1 MLNVELSCARA
12 LPADGQSAVRAM
24 GTMGMM
30 GEPGDIGAM
39 EMMGDV
45 GAIGAMGLMGMMGA
59 PGMMVMDEMGAMWE
73 RCGLWH
79 GRARYENMDTLRALS
94 ADIFE

>member
-1 MLNVELSCARA
+1 MSDVELGCARA
-12 LPADGQSAVRAM
+12 LPVDGRSAMGTMGAVRAM
-24 GTMGMM
+24 GDRSYGSY
-30 GEPGDIGAM
+30 GNYGNDGRYGNDGSA
-39 EMMGDV
+39 GSDV
-45 GAIGAMGLMGMMGA
+45 GT
-59 PGMMVMDEMGAMWE
+59 MWE